1 MFCVLFVSFFSFTP
15 LYFSSVFFPSTDA
28 RYEKNDFYA
37 VPTTTPNHLHGN
49 NLNINLPENNAVL
62 RLEVELRDKNTRHR
76 HHNQG
81 GVKRNGQQSH
91 ALKDDI
97 NNYMVPMEKVS
108 IIYTIHSFETGS
120 ILWGLTVQIF
130 FFVRLNTVNTRVC
143 KISKKEEEE
152 EKEMFFS
159 CHVLSS

>member
-1 MFCVLFVSFFSFTP
+1 MFIFSFPADTK
-15 LYFSSVFFPSTDA
+15 
-28 RYEKNDFYA
+28 YEKSVPYT
-37 VPTTTPNHLHGN
+37 VPTPHHRHGN

-108 IIYTIHSFETGS
+108 SIYV
-120 ILWGLTVQIF
+120 LK
-130 FFVRLNTVNTRVC
+130 RVVFY
-143 KISKKEEEE
+143 EG
-152 EKEMFFS
+152 
-159 CHVLSS
+159 